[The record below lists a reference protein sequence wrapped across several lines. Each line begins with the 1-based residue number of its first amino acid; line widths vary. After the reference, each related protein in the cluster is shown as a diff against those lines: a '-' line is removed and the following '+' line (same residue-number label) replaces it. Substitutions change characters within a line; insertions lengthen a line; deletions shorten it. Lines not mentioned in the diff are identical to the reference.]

1 MKKSLLEQA
10 KNVLDNNFQLGGFTI
25 PSKGLYPFQWK
36 WDSGFISI
44 GYAHYDI
51 DKAKKEIT
59 SILSAQWKNGFIPHI
74 VFHNESDT
82 YFPGPEVH
90 MSHLSPNCPKEVK
103 SSGITQPPVFGFV
116 LEKIYEIVDDKDNFL
131 DFIKEVIDKVYKN
144 HLYFYKNRDIYN
156 EGLVYIYHN
165 WESGTDNSPIWDGI
179 WEKID
184 CPEYQFERKDTTHVD
199 PSQRPSK
206 REYDH
211 YINLIEIAK
220 KFNYDDKAIAENSP
234 FLVQDPLFN
243 SILIKSNESLI
254 NLYKIIGNEEK
265 KIETLTQFQRKSIE
279 GINNKL
285 FDNKLSSYVYYD
297 LRNKEKISLISSSS
311 FSPLFCGAPDK
322 SLSKKL
328 IETLVEKF
336 GDENKYLC
344 ASFDTT
350 SDKFNPK
357 KYWRGPIW
365 INLNWIIYLGL
376 KRYNE
381 TKLAER
387 IKKDTIDLVSN
398 LGFYEYFEPFKNKKM
413 KGYGGNNFSWTA
425 ALCIDLI
432 SEKQ

>member
-1 MKKSLLEQA
+1 MKK
-10 KNVLDNNFQLGGFTI
+10 
-25 PSKGLYPFQWK
+25 
-36 WDSGFISI
+36 
-44 GYAHYDI
+44 
-51 DKAKKEIT
+51 
-59 SILSAQWKNGFIPHI
+59 
-74 VFHNESDT
+74 
-82 YFPGPEVH
+82 
-90 MSHLSPNCPKEVK
+90 
-103 SSGITQPPVFGFV
+103 
-116 LEKIYEIVDDKDNFL
+116 
-131 DFIKEVIDKVYKN
+131 
-144 HLYFYKNRDIYN
+144 
-156 EGLVYIYHN
+156 
-165 WESGTDNSPIWDGI
+165 
-179 WEKID
+179 
-184 CPEYQFERKDTTHVD
+184 
-199 PSQRPSK
+199 
-206 REYDH
+206 
-211 YINLIEIAK
+211 
-220 KFNYDDKAIAENSP
+220 
-234 FLVQDPLFN
+234 
-243 SILIKSNESLI
+243 
-254 NLYKIIGNEEK
+254 K
-265 KIETLTQFQRKSIE
+265 KIETLTQFLRKSIE

-285 FDNKLSSYVYYD
+285 FDNKLGSYVYYD

-365 INLNWIIYLGL
+365 VNLNWIIYLGL